1 MNIETNCAWNIVDKP
16 YATVIT
22 PVYNR
27 ESTLKRAFESI
38 QQQTFKDFEYIIID
52 DGSTDTSNAIARDFM
67 NAADIPTMLITKEN
81 GGVHTA
87 RNAGIKNARGGYML
101 ALTLTTNFCLTVWKS
116 WFEDGKAYLRI
127 AAKNTLKSKRD
138 ALMKMDM
145 KLAIDFQRE
154 PISCLGLK
162 LGNFM
167 NRSGVSIAG

>member
-87 RNAGIKNARGGYML
+87 RNAGIKNARGGGI
-101 ALTLTTNFCLTVWKS
+101 CL
-116 WFEDGKAYLRI
+116 
-127 AAKNTLKSKRD
+127 
-138 ALMKMDM
+138 
-145 KLAIDFQRE
+145 
-154 PISCLGLK
+154 P
-162 LGNFM
+162 
-167 NRSGVSIAG
+167 